1 MAALNSPLANS
12 ESRYVQCAQD
22 PVLSFAV
29 HAQPPTTSQGALAAP
44 ADAIPSHPS
53 YAVHFS

>member
-1 MAALNSPLANS
+1 V
-12 ESRYVQCAQD
+12 YVQCAQD